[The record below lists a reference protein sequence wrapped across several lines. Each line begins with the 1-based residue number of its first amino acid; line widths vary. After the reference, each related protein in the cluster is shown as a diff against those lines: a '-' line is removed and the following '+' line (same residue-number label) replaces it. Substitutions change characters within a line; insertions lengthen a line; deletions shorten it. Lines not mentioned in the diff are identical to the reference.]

1 MIMKVKVINEFV
13 DKLSGV
19 LHEKGSTF
27 ECDEARFKEI
37 EKAGSF
43 VKPVIEKD
51 KKKEIVE

>member
-1 MIMKVKVINEFV
+1 MKVKVINEFV

-51 KKKEIVE
+51 KKKEIAE